1 MWLLYVLTS
10 GLVAS
15 ATYLIASTVIRGRLA
30 LGQYKKKSFGLPML
44 PNANP
49 LLANHGIEMHLGKG
63 TAAKTTK
70 WHETY
75 GKTFG
80 FLYGTRPCAST
91 IDLDLIKVFTVD
103 ESLQHVNRMPYN
115 GMIKEFE
122 VDSVFMAEDEQW
134 RRIRRA
140 FGPALR

>member
-15 ATYLIASTVIRGRLA
+15 VTYLIVSTVIRGRLA

-44 PNANP
+44 PNAN
-49 LLANHGIEMHLGKG
+49 LLANHGVEFHLGRNVPNKI
-63 TAAKTTK
+63 TK
-70 WHETY
+70 WHESY

-80 FLYGTRPCAST
+80 FLYGTWPCAST
-91 IDLDLIKVFTVD
+91 TDLDLIKVFTVD
-103 ESLQHVNRMPYN
+103 ESMKHINRMPFN
-115 GMIKEFE
+115 SVLPELE
-122 VDSVFMAEDEQW
+122 VDSIFTSENEQW

-140 FGPALR
+140 FGPAIR